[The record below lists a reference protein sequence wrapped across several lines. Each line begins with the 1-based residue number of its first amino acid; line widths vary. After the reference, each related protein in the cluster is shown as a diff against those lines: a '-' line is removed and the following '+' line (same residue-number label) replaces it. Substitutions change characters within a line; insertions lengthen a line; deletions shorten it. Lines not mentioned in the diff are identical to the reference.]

1 MMKRLQSSPRHKVT
15 RKHHSGS
22 TDSTADHHA
31 KDTDSLHSDSDR
43 STSESFEK
51 RTESEFER
59 NSIRCIRYFIGFL
72 MIGVT
77 ASGVFLSYKYLKDQQ
92 DTNFTMEF
100 NVIAND
106 IQHLSSDR
114 VTELLGDTQSLAH
127 SITTMAINSGV
138 DWPYFTDP
146 NFGFVV
152 SSFMT
157 LTDTHVLSLAPI
169 IHDAVENANWTKY
182 AQANKDWIQRGLEF
196 EKREPVENATF
207 FPSTYRMSAG
217 VKIPE
222 RGQGPFLPVWQTAYT
237 PDDGGVVNFNLL
249 SDEHYS
255 TVFDSVLE
263 GKKAAMTDTSH
274 HIIPIYSSNVDF
286 DELHDFRHDM
296 HHEETPNSLLLYP
309 VFKDSTEDEI
319 VAILN
324 ADFDWVTAFA
334 LSTDEEMPAVD
345 VVVDDMCGQTF
356 TIQVK
361 GNDAHFVGFGDHRDP
376 NYGHFCHKFE
386 FAPSLD
392 MHHTGGDE
400 CSYMIHIHA
409 TKEFSEKYHT
419 SLPKMAAILI
429 AAIFLFMILILY
441 LYDAAVNAR
450 QKRILKVASKSE
462 KLLSVLYPKT
472 IRDRLFHVNY
482 NSDDDSTAGEGGK
495 QSDLLKKATKYQLKT
510 FMATALPTGKANSL
524 EFFDSKPIADL
535 FLHATVLFAD
545 ISGFTA
551 WSSVR
556 EPSQVFTLLE
566 TVYRAFDVI
575 AKRRKVFKVETVGD
589 CYVAV
594 TGLPE
599 PRKDHACIMAGFA
612 RECVDRF
619 GELVGVL
626 ETTLGPDTG
635 DLGIR
640 VGIHSGPVTAG
651 VLRGD
656 KSRFQLFG
664 DTVNTASRIE
674 ATGRRNRIHISEETA
689 DLLALAGKADWLR
702 RRDQLVTA
710 KGKGNL
716 QTFWLM
722 TKQDCKLHEL
732 GYTTAEFQQPEQQS
746 LEMSLPEEIT
756 QASLN
761 LSTSSYEDIEALLSP
776 KMKRLCQWNVDV
788 LARLLKQIVAHR
800 LASQSNH
807 HKTLYDKELTMRE
820 GEIRCQFM
828 VLDEL
833 VETIPLPG
841 FDQKV
846 YKRQQNPDDIV
857 LPEAVMEQMKLYVAC
872 VAAMYR
878 DNPFHNFEHASHVMM
893 SVSKL
898 LSRII
903 AADEILNA
911 NENAAKSHDF
921 GWSLHD
927 HTYGIT
933 SDPMT
938 QFSVILAA
946 LVHDLDHLGVSN
958 FQLIKEDHKLAHIFK
973 NKSVAEQNSIV
984 LAWDTLMHPRFCEFR
999 RTIYATPF
1007 ELERFRQLMANTVLA
1022 TDIFDKQ
1029 LQTLRRNRW
1038 EMSFSGPKPITRDE
1052 TKDNVNRKATIVI
1065 EHLIQASDVAHTM
1078 QHWHIYRKWNERL
1091 FHEMT
1096 VAYKAGRME
1105 NNPAEMWYKG
1115 ELGFFDNYII
1125 PLAKKLKECGVF
1137 GVASDEYLNYAME
1150 NRREWEEKGEAF
1162 VKELVQKYHTEE
1174 REDTNKLVQ
1183 SHRRNPK
1190 RMSLDFSKP
1199 QFNLR

>member
-1 MMKRLQSSPRHKVT
+1 
-15 RKHHSGS
+15 
-22 TDSTADHHA
+22 
-31 KDTDSLHSDSDR
+31 
-43 STSESFEK
+43 
-51 RTESEFER
+51 
-59 NSIRCIRYFIGFL
+59 
-72 MIGVT
+72 
-77 ASGVFLSYKYLKDQQ
+77 
-92 DTNFTMEF
+92 
-100 NVIAND
+100 
-106 IQHLSSDR
+106 
-114 VTELLGDTQSLAH
+114 
-127 SITTMAINSGV
+127 
-138 DWPYFTDP
+138 
-146 NFGFVV
+146 
-152 SSFMT
+152 
-157 LTDTHVLSLAPI
+157 
-169 IHDAVENANWTKY
+169 
-182 AQANKDWIQRGLEF
+182 
-196 EKREPVENATF
+196 
-207 FPSTYRMSAG
+207 
-217 VKIPE
+217 
-222 RGQGPFLPVWQTAYT
+222 
-237 PDDGGVVNFNLL
+237 
-249 SDEHYS
+249 
-255 TVFDSVLE
+255 
-263 GKKAAMTDTSH
+263 
-274 HIIPIYSSNVDF
+274 
-286 DELHDFRHDM
+286 
-296 HHEETPNSLLLYP
+296 
-309 VFKDSTEDEI
+309 
-319 VAILN
+319 
-324 ADFDWVTAFA
+324 
-334 LSTDEEMPAVD
+334 
-345 VVVDDMCGQTF
+345 
-356 TIQVK
+356 
-361 GNDAHFVGFGDHRDP
+361 
-376 NYGHFCHKFE
+376 
-386 FAPSLD
+386 
-392 MHHTGGDE
+392 
-400 CSYMIHIHA
+400 
-409 TKEFSEKYHT
+409 
-419 SLPKMAAILI
+419 
-429 AAIFLFMILILY
+429 
-441 LYDAAVNAR
+441 
-450 QKRILKVASKSE
+450 
-462 KLLSVLYPKT
+462 
-472 IRDRLFHVNY
+472 
-482 NSDDDSTAGEGGK
+482 
-495 QSDLLKKATKYQLKT
+495 
-510 FMATALPTGKANSL
+510 
-524 EFFDSKPIADL
+524 
-535 FLHATVLFAD
+535 
-545 ISGFTA
+545 
-551 WSSVR
+551 
-556 EPSQVFTLLE
+556 
-566 TVYRAFDVI
+566 
-575 AKRRKVFKVETVGD
+575 
-589 CYVAV
+589 
-594 TGLPE
+594 
-599 PRKDHACIMAGFA
+599 MAGFA

-635 DLGIR
+635 DLGIC

-651 VLRGD
+651 VLRGE

-664 DTVNTASRIE
+664 DTVNTATRIE
-674 ATGRRNRIHISEETA
+674 STGKRNRIHVSEETA

-710 KGKGNL
+710 KGKGKL
-716 QTFWLM
+716 QTYWLL
-722 TKQDCKLHEL
+722 TKQDCRLYETA
-732 GYTTAEFQQPEQQS
+732 YISTTEFQQPDHQS
-746 LEMSLPEEIT
+746 TETQSLPEEIT

-761 LSTSSYEDIEALLSP
+761 LSTSTYESIEALLSP

-800 LASQSNH
+800 NASQQIHYRRENFE
-807 HKTLYDKELTMRE
+807 KQLTERE
-820 GEIRCQFM
+820 SEIRCQFM

-841 FDQKV
+841 FDQRV

-903 AADEILNA
+903 AADDILNE

-958 FQLIKEDHKLAHIFK
+958 FQLIKEDHKLAHIFRD
-973 NKSVAEQNSIV
+973 KSVAEQNSIV
-984 LAWDTLMHPRFCEFR
+984 LAWDTLMHPRFFDFR

-1038 EMSFSGPKPITRDE
+1038 EMSFNGPNPITREE
-1052 TKDNVNRKATIVI
+1052 TKENVNRKATIVI

-1105 NNPAEMWYKG
+1105 NNPAVMWYKG

-1162 VKELVQKYHTEE
+1162 VEELVQKYLKED
-1174 REDTNKLVQ
+1174 REDTNKLVE

-1199 QFNLR
+1199 HFQNNLRVQSFG